1 MNGDITVYLPRP
13 WQELIPTPPHPRR
26 SLCTHFTLDGI
37 FFWGVGGGG
46 GGGYTNQTLCNGKI
60 HYGIVTEISAVNDR
74 YGPHLMIV
82 MISVTQRNNF

>member
-1 MNGDITVYLPRP
+1 M
-13 WQELIPTPPHPRR
+13 
-26 SLCTHFTLDGI
+26 
-37 FFWGVGGGG
+37 GGGG
-46 GGGYTNQTLCNGKI
+46 GDTNQTLCNGKI